1 MLKDMKTVGVL
12 LLLSAI
18 SAGTAYAVPKWG
30 TAGVKEIQ
38 QNGVCNGVVTDTT
51 GETVIGA
58 SVVVKGTTNGTI
70 TGLDGDFSLSGV
82 TKGSILVV
90 SFVGYQ
96 NTEVKW
102 NGQPLTIVL
111 KEDTKV
117 LDEVVVVGY
126 GTQKK
131 ANLSGAVAAVDGK
144 VLQDRP
150 ITNIGQGLQGVVPN
164 LNITMNNGGA
174 PGATSSFNIRGN
186 TSLNGGSPLVLVDNV
201 QMDANLVNPDDI
213 ESISVLKDAA
223 SASIYGA
230 RAAYGVILIT
240 TKKGKKSDKPT
251 VSLSATG
258 YWQSPALTFHNVN
271 SMQYLTM
278 MDEAYQN
285 DGGSGHYFKSQV
297 YQYAEDYF
305 NGKYDSPVFFD
316 TAYDTYKYGYCG
328 NTDWWDE
335 LYKTSFS
342 QIYTANISGGNDR
355 TTYYASV
362 SMNDQG
368 GILKAGDDK
377 YNKYNAN
384 VNISSNITKWLNV
397 SAKIAHTYT
406 DELHPTGG
414 TTAMNSTAY
423 SGLSSYSGM
432 MKGDLSP
439 LMPVKHPDGHY
450 AGQGSYTNPVA
461 IMEQGGN
468 AQYKQNDLWMTGA
481 VKITPIKGLVI
492 NADYTW
498 NFYGKS
504 SNQHV
509 QNFYDYTAVPGT
521 ENYYPWTNPSSVT
534 VTNNDDYYNA
544 FNAFAEYTFSLKE
557 KHNFKVMVGYN
568 QENKHKKYHYAGRKN
583 LIDSS
588 NPSLNLAYGKSSN
601 QHVQNFY
608 DYTAVPGTENYYPWT
623 NPSSVTVTNNDD
635 YYNAFNAFAEYTFS
649 LKEKHNFK
657 VMVGYNQENKHKKYH
672 YAGRKNLI
680 DSSNPSLNLAY
691 GDMAMNGS
699 ETHWSV
705 NGFFARINYDYKG
718 KYLLELNGRYDGSSK
733 FPHGDRYAFFP
744 SASVAWRVSEEKFWE
759 PIRGWFDNFKLRAS
773 YGSLGNQAL
782 DESRYGNFPYLATY
796 GINTKYGALLNGTRP
811 VAVSVPGLVSASF
824 TWETVN
830 QIDFGF
836 DASFF
841 GGRLNTSFDWYR
853 RNTKDMLTAGQA
865 LPAVLGTSVP
875 QENAA
880 DMKTVG
886 WEVSL
891 EWNDRLSN
899 GFGYH
904 IKGVLSDYQASI
916 TKFSNPTKLLGTHY
930 VGEKLNEIWGY
941 VSNGLFQSDEDA
953 KAADQSYLSGG
964 SWGAGDVKYEDLNND
979 GKIDIGKNT
988 LDDSGDRKI
997 IGNSTP
1003 RYSYGITAGFDYKGF
1018 DFEMFWQGI
1027 GKRDYWLGGS
1037 QFWGFTDE
1045 WCTPLTSSLDYWTED
1060 NRDAYFPRLHHYG
1073 VNGGNHQVSTRY
1085 LQNAAYLRLKNV
1097 VLGYTIPRSITE
1109 KVKISRLRVFVQGE
1123 NLLTFTPLIDSYDPE
1138 TLNNMTYPINKKI
1151 SVGLNLTF

>member
-316 TAYDTYKYGYCG
+316 TAYDTFKYGYCG

-498 NFYGKS
+498 NF
-504 SNQHV
+504 
-509 QNFYDYTAVPGT
+509 
-521 ENYYPWTNPSSVT
+521 
-534 VTNNDDYYNA
+534 
-544 FNAFAEYTFSLKE
+544 
-557 KHNFKVMVGYN
+557 
-568 QENKHKKYHYAGRKN
+568 
-583 LIDSS
+583 
-588 NPSLNLAYGKSSN
+588 YGKSSN

>member
-1 MLKDMKTVGVL
+1 MLKDMKTVGML

-588 NPSLNLAYGKSSN
+588 NPSLNLAYG
-601 QHVQNFY
+601 
-608 DYTAVPGTENYYPWT
+608 
-623 NPSSVTVTNNDD
+623 
-635 YYNAFNAFAEYTFS
+635 
-649 LKEKHNFK
+649 
-657 VMVGYNQENKHKKYH
+657 
-672 YAGRKNLI
+672 
-680 DSSNPSLNLAY
+680 
-691 GDMAMNGS
+691 DMAMNGS

>member
-588 NPSLNLAYGKSSN
+588 NPSLNLAYG
-601 QHVQNFY
+601 
-608 DYTAVPGTENYYPWT
+608 
-623 NPSSVTVTNNDD
+623 
-635 YYNAFNAFAEYTFS
+635 
-649 LKEKHNFK
+649 
-657 VMVGYNQENKHKKYH
+657 
-672 YAGRKNLI
+672 
-680 DSSNPSLNLAY
+680 
-691 GDMAMNGS
+691 DMAMNGS

-1073 VNGGNHQVSTRY
+1073 VNGGNHQGSTRY

-1123 NLLTFTPLIDSYDPE
+1123 NLLTFTPFIDSYDPE

>member
-588 NPSLNLAYGKSSN
+588 NPSLNLAYG
-601 QHVQNFY
+601 
-608 DYTAVPGTENYYPWT
+608 
-623 NPSSVTVTNNDD
+623 
-635 YYNAFNAFAEYTFS
+635 
-649 LKEKHNFK
+649 
-657 VMVGYNQENKHKKYH
+657 
-672 YAGRKNLI
+672 
-680 DSSNPSLNLAY
+680 
-691 GDMAMNGS
+691 DMAMNGS

-811 VAVSVPGLVSASF
+811 VVVSVPGLVSASF

>member
-186 TSLNGGSPLVLVDNV
+186 TLLNGGSPLVLVDNV

-498 NFYGKS
+498 NF
-504 SNQHV
+504 
-509 QNFYDYTAVPGT
+509 
-521 ENYYPWTNPSSVT
+521 
-534 VTNNDDYYNA
+534 
-544 FNAFAEYTFSLKE
+544 
-557 KHNFKVMVGYN
+557 
-568 QENKHKKYHYAGRKN
+568 
-583 LIDSS
+583 
-588 NPSLNLAYGKSSN
+588 YGKSSN

>member
-588 NPSLNLAYGKSSN
+588 NPSLNLAYG
-601 QHVQNFY
+601 
-608 DYTAVPGTENYYPWT
+608 
-623 NPSSVTVTNNDD
+623 
-635 YYNAFNAFAEYTFS
+635 
-649 LKEKHNFK
+649 
-657 VMVGYNQENKHKKYH
+657 
-672 YAGRKNLI
+672 
-680 DSSNPSLNLAY
+680 
-691 GDMAMNGS
+691 DMAMNGS

-953 KAADQSYLSGG
+953 KAADQSYLSGD

-1123 NLLTFTPLIDSYDPE
+1123 NLLTSTPLIDSYDPE

>member
-150 ITNIGQGLQGVVPN
+150 IINIGQGLQGVVPN

-251 VSLSATG
+251 VSFSATG

-397 SAKIAHTYT
+397 SAKLAHTYT

-450 AGQGSYTNPVA
+450 AGPGSYTNPVA

-498 NFYGKS
+498 NF
-504 SNQHV
+504 
-509 QNFYDYTAVPGT
+509 
-521 ENYYPWTNPSSVT
+521 
-534 VTNNDDYYNA
+534 
-544 FNAFAEYTFSLKE
+544 
-557 KHNFKVMVGYN
+557 
-568 QENKHKKYHYAGRKN
+568 
-583 LIDSS
+583 
-588 NPSLNLAYGKSSN
+588 YGKSSN

-1018 DFEMFWQGI
+1018 DFEMFWLGI

-1097 VLGYTIPRSITE
+1097 TLGYTFPANVLSKTKFISYARIYVSGADLWE
-1109 KVKISRLRVFVQGE
+1109 NSKIKDGW
-1123 NLLTFTPLIDSYDPE
+1123 DPE
-1138 TLNNMTYPINKKI
+1138 ASRKVETFGSYPFTRNLT
-1151 SVGLNLTF
+1151 VGLNLTF

>member
-70 TGLDGDFSLSGV
+70 TGFDGDFSLSGV

-498 NFYGKS
+498 NF
-504 SNQHV
+504 
-509 QNFYDYTAVPGT
+509 
-521 ENYYPWTNPSSVT
+521 
-534 VTNNDDYYNA
+534 
-544 FNAFAEYTFSLKE
+544 
-557 KHNFKVMVGYN
+557 
-568 QENKHKKYHYAGRKN
+568 
-583 LIDSS
+583 
-588 NPSLNLAYGKSSN
+588 YGKSSN

>member
-588 NPSLNLAYGKSSN
+588 NPSLNLAYG
-601 QHVQNFY
+601 
-608 DYTAVPGTENYYPWT
+608 
-623 NPSSVTVTNNDD
+623 
-635 YYNAFNAFAEYTFS
+635 
-649 LKEKHNFK
+649 
-657 VMVGYNQENKHKKYH
+657 
-672 YAGRKNLI
+672 
-680 DSSNPSLNLAY
+680 
-691 GDMAMNGS
+691 DMAMNGS

-733 FPHGDRYAFFP
+733 FPHGDCYAFFP

-824 TWETVN
+824 TWEIVN

>member
-588 NPSLNLAYGKSSN
+588 NPSLNLAYG
-601 QHVQNFY
+601 
-608 DYTAVPGTENYYPWT
+608 
-623 NPSSVTVTNNDD
+623 
-635 YYNAFNAFAEYTFS
+635 
-649 LKEKHNFK
+649 
-657 VMVGYNQENKHKKYH
+657 
-672 YAGRKNLI
+672 
-680 DSSNPSLNLAY
+680 
-691 GDMAMNGS
+691 DMAMNGS

-916 TKFSNPTKLLGTHY
+916 TKFSNPTKLLSTHY

>member
-258 YWQSPALTFHNVN
+258 YWQSPAVTFHNVN

-342 QIYTANISGGNDR
+342 QISTANISGGNDR

-498 NFYGKS
+498 NF
-504 SNQHV
+504 
-509 QNFYDYTAVPGT
+509 
-521 ENYYPWTNPSSVT
+521 
-534 VTNNDDYYNA
+534 
-544 FNAFAEYTFSLKE
+544 
-557 KHNFKVMVGYN
+557 
-568 QENKHKKYHYAGRKN
+568 
-583 LIDSS
+583 
-588 NPSLNLAYGKSSN
+588 YGKSSN

>member
-588 NPSLNLAYGKSSN
+588 NPSLNLAYG
-601 QHVQNFY
+601 
-608 DYTAVPGTENYYPWT
+608 
-623 NPSSVTVTNNDD
+623 
-635 YYNAFNAFAEYTFS
+635 
-649 LKEKHNFK
+649 
-657 VMVGYNQENKHKKYH
+657 
-672 YAGRKNLI
+672 
-680 DSSNPSLNLAY
+680 
-691 GDMAMNGS
+691 DMAMNGS

-759 PIRGWFDNFKLRAS
+759 PIRGWFDNFKFRAS

>member
-271 SMQYLTM
+271 SMLYLTM

-498 NFYGKS
+498 NF
-504 SNQHV
+504 
-509 QNFYDYTAVPGT
+509 
-521 ENYYPWTNPSSVT
+521 
-534 VTNNDDYYNA
+534 
-544 FNAFAEYTFSLKE
+544 
-557 KHNFKVMVGYN
+557 
-568 QENKHKKYHYAGRKN
+568 
-583 LIDSS
+583 
-588 NPSLNLAYGKSSN
+588 YGKSSN

>member
-30 TAGVKEIQ
+30 TAGVKETQ

-498 NFYGKS
+498 NF
-504 SNQHV
+504 
-509 QNFYDYTAVPGT
+509 
-521 ENYYPWTNPSSVT
+521 
-534 VTNNDDYYNA
+534 
-544 FNAFAEYTFSLKE
+544 
-557 KHNFKVMVGYN
+557 
-568 QENKHKKYHYAGRKN
+568 
-583 LIDSS
+583 
-588 NPSLNLAYGKSSN
+588 YGKSSN

>member
-588 NPSLNLAYGKSSN
+588 NPSLNLAYG
-601 QHVQNFY
+601 
-608 DYTAVPGTENYYPWT
+608 
-623 NPSSVTVTNNDD
+623 
-635 YYNAFNAFAEYTFS
+635 
-649 LKEKHNFK
+649 
-657 VMVGYNQENKHKKYH
+657 
-672 YAGRKNLI
+672 
-680 DSSNPSLNLAY
+680 
-691 GDMAMNGS
+691 DMAMNGS

-899 GFGYH
+899 GFGHH

>member
-1 MLKDMKTVGVL
+1 
-12 LLLSAI
+12 
-18 SAGTAYAVPKWG
+18 
-30 TAGVKEIQ
+30 
-38 QNGVCNGVVTDTT
+38 
-51 GETVIGA
+51 
-58 SVVVKGTTNGTI
+58 
-70 TGLDGDFSLSGV
+70 
-82 TKGSILVV
+82 
-90 SFVGYQ
+90 
-96 NTEVKW
+96 
-102 NGQPLTIVL
+102 
-111 KEDTKV
+111 
-117 LDEVVVVGY
+117 
-126 GTQKK
+126 
-131 ANLSGAVAAVDGK
+131 
-144 VLQDRP
+144 
-150 ITNIGQGLQGVVPN
+150 
-164 LNITMNNGGA
+164 
-174 PGATSSFNIRGN
+174 
-186 TSLNGGSPLVLVDNV
+186 
-201 QMDANLVNPDDI
+201 
-213 ESISVLKDAA
+213 
-223 SASIYGA
+223 
-230 RAAYGVILIT
+230 
-240 TKKGKKSDKPT
+240 
-251 VSLSATG
+251 
-258 YWQSPALTFHNVN
+258 
-271 SMQYLTM
+271 
-278 MDEAYQN
+278 
-285 DGGSGHYFKSQV
+285 
-297 YQYAEDYF
+297 
-305 NGKYDSPVFFD
+305 
-316 TAYDTYKYGYCG
+316 
-328 NTDWWDE
+328 
-335 LYKTSFS
+335 
-342 QIYTANISGGNDR
+342 
-355 TTYYASV
+355 
-362 SMNDQG
+362 MNDQG

-588 NPSLNLAYGKSSN
+588 NPSLNLAYG
-601 QHVQNFY
+601 
-608 DYTAVPGTENYYPWT
+608 
-623 NPSSVTVTNNDD
+623 
-635 YYNAFNAFAEYTFS
+635 
-649 LKEKHNFK
+649 
-657 VMVGYNQENKHKKYH
+657 
-672 YAGRKNLI
+672 
-680 DSSNPSLNLAY
+680 
-691 GDMAMNGS
+691 DMAMNGS

-718 KYLLELNGRYDGSSK
+718 KYLLELNGRYSK

-979 GKIDIGKNT
+979 GKIGIGKNT
-988 LDDSGDRKI
+988 VDDSG
-997 IGNSTP
+997 
-1003 RYSYGITAGFDYKGF
+1003 
-1018 DFEMFWQGI
+1018 
-1027 GKRDYWLGGS
+1027 
-1037 QFWGFTDE
+1037 
-1045 WCTPLTSSLDYWTED
+1045 
-1060 NRDAYFPRLHHYG
+1060 
-1073 VNGGNHQVSTRY
+1073 
-1085 LQNAAYLRLKNV
+1085 
-1097 VLGYTIPRSITE
+1097 
-1109 KVKISRLRVFVQGE
+1109 
-1123 NLLTFTPLIDSYDPE
+1123 
-1138 TLNNMTYPINKKI
+1138 
-1151 SVGLNLTF
+1151 

>member
-450 AGQGSYTNPVA
+450 AGQGGYTNPVA

-498 NFYGKS
+498 NF
-504 SNQHV
+504 
-509 QNFYDYTAVPGT
+509 
-521 ENYYPWTNPSSVT
+521 
-534 VTNNDDYYNA
+534 
-544 FNAFAEYTFSLKE
+544 
-557 KHNFKVMVGYN
+557 
-568 QENKHKKYHYAGRKN
+568 
-583 LIDSS
+583 
-588 NPSLNLAYGKSSN
+588 YGKSSN

-916 TKFSNPTKLLGTHY
+916 TKFSNPTKLLSTHY

-988 LDDSGDRKI
+988 LDDSGDHKI

>member
-12 LLLSAI
+12 LLLYAI

-588 NPSLNLAYGKSSN
+588 NPSLNLAYG
-601 QHVQNFY
+601 
-608 DYTAVPGTENYYPWT
+608 
-623 NPSSVTVTNNDD
+623 
-635 YYNAFNAFAEYTFS
+635 
-649 LKEKHNFK
+649 
-657 VMVGYNQENKHKKYH
+657 
-672 YAGRKNLI
+672 
-680 DSSNPSLNLAY
+680 
-691 GDMAMNGS
+691 DMAMNGS

>member
-588 NPSLNLAYGKSSN
+588 NPSLNLAYG
-601 QHVQNFY
+601 
-608 DYTAVPGTENYYPWT
+608 
-623 NPSSVTVTNNDD
+623 
-635 YYNAFNAFAEYTFS
+635 
-649 LKEKHNFK
+649 
-657 VMVGYNQENKHKKYH
+657 
-672 YAGRKNLI
+672 
-680 DSSNPSLNLAY
+680 
-691 GDMAMNGS
+691 DMAMNGS

-853 RNTKDMLTAGQA
+853 RNAKDMLTAGQA

>member
-144 VLQDRP
+144 ILQDRP

-498 NFYGKS
+498 NF
-504 SNQHV
+504 
-509 QNFYDYTAVPGT
+509 
-521 ENYYPWTNPSSVT
+521 
-534 VTNNDDYYNA
+534 
-544 FNAFAEYTFSLKE
+544 
-557 KHNFKVMVGYN
+557 
-568 QENKHKKYHYAGRKN
+568 
-583 LIDSS
+583 
-588 NPSLNLAYGKSSN
+588 YGKSSN

>member
-1 MLKDMKTVGVL
+1 MLKDIKTVGVL

-588 NPSLNLAYGKSSN
+588 NPSLNLAYG
-601 QHVQNFY
+601 
-608 DYTAVPGTENYYPWT
+608 
-623 NPSSVTVTNNDD
+623 
-635 YYNAFNAFAEYTFS
+635 
-649 LKEKHNFK
+649 
-657 VMVGYNQENKHKKYH
+657 
-672 YAGRKNLI
+672 
-680 DSSNPSLNLAY
+680 
-691 GDMAMNGS
+691 DMAMNGS

-1097 VLGYTIPRSITE
+1097 LLGYTIPRSITE

>member
-588 NPSLNLAYGKSSN
+588 NPSLNLAYG
-601 QHVQNFY
+601 
-608 DYTAVPGTENYYPWT
+608 
-623 NPSSVTVTNNDD
+623 
-635 YYNAFNAFAEYTFS
+635 
-649 LKEKHNFK
+649 
-657 VMVGYNQENKHKKYH
+657 
-672 YAGRKNLI
+672 
-680 DSSNPSLNLAY
+680 
-691 GDMAMNGS
+691 DMAMNGS

-1037 QFWGFTDE
+1037 QFWGYTDE

-1097 VLGYTIPRSITE
+1097 VLGYTIPRSVTE

>member
-30 TAGVKEIQ
+30 TAGVKKIQ

-588 NPSLNLAYGKSSN
+588 NPSLNLAYG
-601 QHVQNFY
+601 
-608 DYTAVPGTENYYPWT
+608 
-623 NPSSVTVTNNDD
+623 
-635 YYNAFNAFAEYTFS
+635 
-649 LKEKHNFK
+649 
-657 VMVGYNQENKHKKYH
+657 
-672 YAGRKNLI
+672 
-680 DSSNPSLNLAY
+680 
-691 GDMAMNGS
+691 DMAMNGS

-1123 NLLTFTPLIDSYDPE
+1123 NLLTSTPLIDSYDPE

>member
-588 NPSLNLAYGKSSN
+588 NPSLNLAYG
-601 QHVQNFY
+601 
-608 DYTAVPGTENYYPWT
+608 
-623 NPSSVTVTNNDD
+623 
-635 YYNAFNAFAEYTFS
+635 
-649 LKEKHNFK
+649 
-657 VMVGYNQENKHKKYH
+657 
-672 YAGRKNLI
+672 
-680 DSSNPSLNLAY
+680 
-691 GDMAMNGS
+691 DMAMNGS

-988 LDDSGDRKI
+988 LDDSGDRRI

>member
-18 SAGTAYAVPKWG
+18 SAGTAYAVSKWG

-588 NPSLNLAYGKSSN
+588 NPSLNLAYG
-601 QHVQNFY
+601 
-608 DYTAVPGTENYYPWT
+608 
-623 NPSSVTVTNNDD
+623 
-635 YYNAFNAFAEYTFS
+635 
-649 LKEKHNFK
+649 
-657 VMVGYNQENKHKKYH
+657 
-672 YAGRKNLI
+672 
-680 DSSNPSLNLAY
+680 
-691 GDMAMNGS
+691 DMAMNGS

>member
-588 NPSLNLAYGKSSN
+588 NPSLNLAYG
-601 QHVQNFY
+601 
-608 DYTAVPGTENYYPWT
+608 
-623 NPSSVTVTNNDD
+623 
-635 YYNAFNAFAEYTFS
+635 
-649 LKEKHNFK
+649 
-657 VMVGYNQENKHKKYH
+657 
-672 YAGRKNLI
+672 
-680 DSSNPSLNLAY
+680 
-691 GDMAMNGS
+691 DMAMNGS

-1151 SVGLNLTF
+1151 SVGLNLTFQKLIY

>member
-588 NPSLNLAYGKSSN
+588 NPSLNLAYG
-601 QHVQNFY
+601 
-608 DYTAVPGTENYYPWT
+608 
-623 NPSSVTVTNNDD
+623 
-635 YYNAFNAFAEYTFS
+635 
-649 LKEKHNFK
+649 
-657 VMVGYNQENKHKKYH
+657 
-672 YAGRKNLI
+672 
-680 DSSNPSLNLAY
+680 
-691 GDMAMNGS
+691 DMAMNGS

-916 TKFSNPTKLLGTHY
+916 TTFSNPTKLLGTHY